1 MKRFLVFVGMVIF
14 LIALRAIL
22 SSIIKSTRA
31 KDSNIF
37 LYTLKKYILFVIIG
51 LIISIVGFV
60 I

>member
-22 SSIIKSTRA
+22 SSAIKSARA

-37 LYTLKKYILFVIIG
+37 LFTLKKYNLFVIIG